1 MKTILV
7 TGGAGF
13 IGSNFVHRLWS
24 QHPDWRI
31 IVLDLLTYA
40 GSTENFPVPTSAA
53 GQRDDRF
60 QFWFG
65 DVCNSELVDTLVG
78 QSDMVVHFA
87 AESHVTRSI
96 YDNLAFFRTDVMGT
110 QAVANAVLKHRERI
124 ERFVHI
130 STSEVYGTAETET
143 MHEDHP
149 LKPLSPYASA
159 KCGADR
165 LVWSYVATYDLP
177 AVIIRPFNNYGP
189 RQHLEKVVPRF
200 ITSVL
205 LGEPLTVHGD
215 GAAARDFVFVE
226 DNCLA
231 IEAALAAPLEVV
243 KGRIFNVGSG
253 VHRSILD
260 IAHDVLR
267 VMGGDEN
274 QIKFIG
280 ERPGQ
285 VFRHTAD
292 ARAIQA
298 ALGWSPKVD
307 WLAGLART
315 ADWYRSNRGWWEKQI
330 WMRQIPIILADGK
343 RELH

>member
-1 MKTILV
+1 MKTVLV

-13 IGSNFVHRLWS
+13 IGSNFVHRLRRD
-24 QHPDWRI
+24 HPDWRI
-31 IVLDLLTYA
+31 LVLDLLTYA
-40 GSTENFPVPTSAA
+40 GSTENFPVQT
-53 GQRDDRF
+53 GQVANDLF

-65 DVCNSELVDTLVG
+65 DVCNTELVDTLVA
-78 QSDMVVHFA
+78 QSDLVVHFA

-110 QAVANAVLKHRERI
+110 HAVANAVLKHRSRI

-130 STSEVYGTAETET
+130 STSEVYGTAETPA
-143 MHEDHP
+143 MSEDHP

-205 LGEPLTVHGD
+205 LNEPLTVHGD
-215 GAAARDFVFVE
+215 GGAARDFVFVD
-226 DNCLA
+226 DNCGA
-231 IEAALAAPLEVV
+231 IAAALSAPLELV
-243 KGRIFNVGSG
+243 KGRVFNVGSG
-253 VHRSILD
+253 THRSILE
-260 IAHDVLR
+260 IARDVIR
-267 VMGGDEN
+267 VMGGKES
-274 QIKFIG
+274 QIKFVG
-280 ERPGQ
+280 DRPGQ

-292 ARAIQA
+292 ARSIQQT
-298 ALGWSPKVD
+298 LGWKSEVA
-307 WLAGLART
+307 WLDGLART
-315 ADWYRSNRGWWEKQI
+315 ADWYRTNRGWWEKQV
-330 WMRQIPIILADGK
+330 WMRQIPIVLADGK
-343 RELH
+343 REMH

>member
-1 MKTILV
+1 MKTILI

-13 IGSNFVHRLWS
+13 IGSNFVHHIRTR
-24 QHPDWRI
+24 HPDWRI
-31 IVLDLLTYA
+31 LVLDLLTYA
-40 GSTENFPVPTSAA
+40 GSTENFPVQTS
-53 GQRDDRF
+53 GQSDDHF

-65 DVCNSELVDTLVG
+65 DVCNGELVDMLVA
-78 QSDMVVHFA
+78 QSDFVVHFA

-96 YDNLAFFRTDVMGT
+96 YDNYSFFRTDVLGT
-110 QAVANAVLKHRERI
+110 HAVANAVLKHRDRI

-130 STSEVYGTAETET
+130 STSEVYGTAETPA
-143 MHEDHP
+143 MSEDHP

-165 LVWSYVATYDLP
+165 LVWSYFTTYGIP

-200 ITSVL
+200 ITSIL

-215 GAAARDFVFVE
+215 GGAARDFVFVE
-226 DNCLA
+226 DNCRA
-231 IEAALAAPLEVV
+231 IEIALTCDLAQVQ
-243 KGRIFNVGSG
+243 GRIFNVGSG
-253 VHRSILD
+253 RHRSILD
-260 IAHDVLR
+260 IAHDVLQ
-267 VMGGDEN
+267 VMGGSKN
-274 QIKFIG
+274 QIKFVG

-292 ARAIQA
+292 CVAIRET
-298 ALGWSPKVD
+298 LGWKPEID
-307 WLAGLART
+307 WLDGLART
-315 ADWYRSNRGWWEKQI
+315 AEWYRTNSAWWKKQI
-330 WMRQIPIILADGK
+330 WMRQIPIVLANGK

>member
-1 MKTILV
+1 MKTVLI

-13 IGSNFVHRLWS
+13 IGSNFVHRIWTR
-24 QHPDWRI
+24 HPDWRI
-31 IVLDLLTYA
+31 LVLDMLTYA
-40 GSTENFPVPTSAA
+40 GSTENFPIQTA
-53 GQRDDRF
+53 GQGDDRF

-65 DVCNSELVDTLVG
+65 DVCNGELVDMLVA
-78 QSDMVVHFA
+78 QSDLVVHFA

-96 YDNLAFFRTDVMGT
+96 YDNYTFFRTDVIGT
-110 QAVANAVLKHRERI
+110 HAVANAVLKYRDRI

-130 STSEVYGTAETET
+130 STSEVYGTAEAPV
-143 MHEDHP
+143 MSEDHP

-165 LVWSYVATYDLP
+165 LVWSYFTTYSIP

-200 ITSVL
+200 VTSVL
-205 LGEPLTVHGD
+205 LDEPLNVHGD
-215 GAAARDFVFVE
+215 GSAARDFVFVE
-226 DNCLA
+226 DNCAA
-231 IEAALAAPLEVV
+231 IEAALTCDIDRV

-253 VHRSILD
+253 QHHSILD
-260 IAHDVLR
+260 IARDVLR
-267 VMGGDEN
+267 VMGGSES

-292 ARAIQA
+292 CTAIRKT
-298 ALGWSPKVD
+298 LGWQSEVG
-307 WLAGLART
+307 WLDGLART
-315 ADWYRSNRGWWEKQI
+315 AEWYGANRSWWAKQV
-330 WMRQIPIILADGK
+330 WMRQIPIILANGK